1 MDSDNFLIAV
11 AVVAVVLS
19 VVGLSF
25 SYNSISS
32 FQNILT
38 GYVTENGTVNITI
51 QSNTKINITHAV
63 GDEGSKNINWGSGTI
78 SDPSYAFVCSNGTVE
93 GGSWD
98 PKSGGFIIEN
108 IGNVNVTLSVH
119 STKTIDDFL
128 GGSGPDFLYNFSDYE
143 AGSCRTW
150 NAGYSDST
158 YVSFGTSPASI
169 CDDFAKEGTDKL
181 RLDVCLKIPS
191 GTSADEKFT
200 TVVLTYDAI

>member
-19 VVGLSF
+19 VVGLSV

-51 QSNTKINITHAV
+51 ESNTRINITHAAGV
-63 GDEGSKNINWGSGTI
+63 EGSKAIDWGSITI
-78 SDPSYAFVCSNGTVE
+78 SDPAYAFVCTNGTVS
-93 GGSWD
+93 GGGWD
-98 PKSGGFIIEN
+98 PISDGFIIEN
-108 IGNVNVTLSVH
+108 IGNANVTLSVH
-119 STKTIDDFL
+119 STKSIADFL
-128 GGSGPDFLYNFSDYE
+128 GGSNPDFLYNFSDYE

-150 NAGYSDST
+150 NAGYSDSA
-158 YVSFGTSPASI
+158 YVSFDTSAAPI
-169 CDDFAKEGTDKL
+169 CDDFAKDGTDKL

-191 GTSADEKFT
+191 GTSANEKYT
-200 TVVLTYDAI
+200 TIVLTYDAI